1 MTALRSGRALAVLPL
16 AAVLALGTAC
26 SGGDSSDAAAGTT
39 SAASSA
45 ATSSSSSSSARSS
58 AAGSSSTSATE
69 EERIESFCTGA
80 PALLDDISSDLT
92 SVQQAPQEAP
102 QRLSDAVTKLQ
113 AVDPPAGV
121 APQWQRFVGAVTG
134 LRDLVGKLDLA
145 NPQNNT
151 QYAGEL
157 QALQPGL
164 VDGGSAIDD
173 WGKANC

>member
-1 MTALRSGRALAVLPL
+1 MLPL
-16 AAVLALGTAC
+16 AVLALGTAC
-26 SGGDSSDAAAGTT
+26 SGGGSSQEAAGSGSAT
-39 SAASSA
+39 SSGAATS
-45 ATSSSSSSSARSS
+45 ATSSSASSS
-58 AAGSSSTSATE
+58 AAGSSTSSAGE
-69 EERIESFCTGA
+69 AERIKAFCTGA
-80 PALLDDISSDLT
+80 PALLQDISSDLT

-102 QRLSDAVTKLQ
+102 QRLSDAVTELQ

-134 LRDLVGKLDLA
+134 VRDLVGKLDLD

-151 QYAGEL
+151 QYAGQL
-157 QALQPGL
+157 QALQPDL